1 MFTEV
6 SIMTIENEDELSTK
20 NETDTESMKT
30 ALARMTDE
38 DIQNIFDRAF
48 EDFQRSKL
56 NPNYENKD

>member
-30 ALARMTDE
+30 ALARITDE

>member
-1 MFTEV
+1 
-6 SIMTIENEDELSTK
+6 MTIENEDKLSTK

-48 EDFQRSKL
+48 EDFQRSTL
-56 NPNYENKD
+56 DPNYESED

>member
-56 NPNYENKD
+56 DPNYETKD

>member
-1 MFTEV
+1 V
-6 SIMTIENEDELSTK
+6 SIMATENEDKLSTK
-20 NETDTESMKT
+20 NETDIENVKT
-30 ALARMTDE
+30 GLSRMTDE

>member
-1 MFTEV
+1 M
-6 SIMTIENEDELSTK
+6 SIMATENEDKLSTK
-20 NETDTESMKT
+20 NETDIENVKT
-30 ALARMTDE
+30 GLSRMTDE